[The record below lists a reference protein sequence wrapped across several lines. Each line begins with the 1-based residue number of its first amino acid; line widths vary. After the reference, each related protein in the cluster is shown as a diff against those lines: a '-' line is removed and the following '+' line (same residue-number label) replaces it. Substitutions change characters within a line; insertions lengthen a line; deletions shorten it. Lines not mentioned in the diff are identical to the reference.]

1 MVVIVLAFNIFLVK
15 PPIDSLLFAL
25 ALAVGMSPEL
35 LPAIISI
42 TLAHRAQKMA
52 QRSKSRRFE

>member
-1 MVVIVLAFNIFLVK
+1 MSFCSK

-25 ALAVGMSPEL
+25 ALAVGMAPEL

-42 TLAHRAQKMA
+42 NLSQGRAA
-52 QRSKSRRFE
+52 DGEARRDRAPA